1 MADPPSDAR
10 QITISSGRAD
20 LSHTLEKARS
30 FPLRSLDII
39 IVASSEA
46 HPIRI
51 EVGVGVVVPKSKTQ
65 VSTDLRDKADRVD
78 ALAHALADYFGRK
91 VVVVRTNDKE
101 EVVEPRAKRRLDC

>member
-1 MADPPSDAR
+1 
-10 QITISSGRAD
+10 

>member
-1 MADPPSDAR
+1 VINAEALRLDLEREISGEVRFDTVSKVLYSTDASVY
-10 QITISSGRAD
+10 QIQ
-20 LSHTLEKARS
+20 
-30 FPLRSLDII
+30 P
-39 IVASSEA
+39 
-46 HPIRI
+46 
-51 EVGVGVVVPKSKTQ
+51 VGVVVPKSKTQ